1 VQRLNAF
8 TVDVEDYFHVA
19 AFSAAI
25 DRTQWDTLPR
35 RVADNTRRLLDIL
48 DEAGMWATFF
58 VLGWV
63 AERHPDLVRE
73 IHRRGHEVASH
84 GSSHK
89 LIYEQT
95 PQEFREE
102 TRRSKQILED
112 QTGTPLSGYRAAS
125 YSIVKTSLWALDVIA
140 EAGFEYD
147 SSIVPTHHDLYGI
160 PGAQALPHRLT
171 TQGGATLVEFPPS
184 TYRLLGVNVPVGG
197 GGYFRLYPYR
207 LTRYFLR
214 RINRTRRAPFI
225 FYLHPWE
232 IDPGQPRV
240 HASIRSRFRHYLNLD
255 RTEVRLRQLARD
267 FRFGTVRAVLQ
278 DLRLLS
284 A

>member
-1 VQRLNAF
+1 MQRLNAF

-19 AFSAAI
+19 ALAGSI
-25 DRTQWDTLPR
+25 DRAQWDSLPR
-35 RVADNTRRLLDIL
+35 RVADNTRRLLDIF
-48 DEAGMWATFF
+48 DEASMRATFF

-63 AERHPDLVRE
+63 AERFPDLVRE
-73 IHRRGHEVASH
+73 IHRRGHEVGSH

-112 QTGTPLSGYRAAS
+112 QTGVALSGYRAAS
-125 YSIVKTSLWALDVIA
+125 YSIVRSSLWALDVIA

-160 PGAQALPHRLT
+160 PGAQATPHRLT
-171 TQGGATLVEFPPS
+171 TQSGATLVEFPPS
-184 TYRLLGVNVPVGG
+184 TYKLLGVNVPIGG
-197 GGYFRLYPYR
+197 GGYFRLYPYW
-207 LTRYFLR
+207 LTRYVLR
-214 RINRTRRAPFI
+214 RINRVAREPFI

-240 HASIRSRFRHYLNLD
+240 RTNLRSRFRHYVNLD
-255 RTEVRLRQLARD
+255 KTESRLNRLARD

-278 DLRLLS
+278 ELRLLG